1 MSRLWF
7 GLISLPLLSCGDS
20 PTSSSSLCETAPL
33 PLAGAANAPTVTD
46 VGLEIQTGGVVLVA
60 TASDPQGDGNVQG
73 VLQTI
78 GVFPDDRCAGAP
90 IVMQDDLAYSGVEE
104 TFGTVVSSSDNP
116 GLYNTIAAAANW
128 PVEVDFVDLDGNQTT
143 GRVRARV
150 IR

>member
-7 GLISLPLLSCGDS
+7 GLISLPLSCGDS
-20 PTSSSSLCETAPL
+20 PTSSSSLCETVAL

-60 TASDPQGDGNVQG
+60 TASDPQGDGNVQD

-78 GVFPDDRCAGAP
+78 GVFPDDRCIGVP
-90 IVMQDDLAYSGVEE
+90 IVLQDDLANSGVEE
-104 TFGTVVSSSDNP
+104 TFGTVFTSTDNP

-128 PVEVDFVDLDGNQTT
+128 PVEVDFVDIDGNQTT
-143 GRVRARV
+143 GRVQAR
-150 IR
+150 IIH